1 MFISKI
7 TICNLFAYYGE
18 QSVEFKKQ
26 EGKNLYCIYGDN
38 GFGKTSFIRCAKLL
52 FLGTGG
58 ESEKIPNIIQ
68 RFAPKESSYTRFI
81 RGNGTTWR
89 GILNKNAGEGSE
101 FYVRFEGDID
111 GERFSIMR
119 AWEISQVIKESLML
133 QIGNEIYRNDEAQ
146 QRLSSILPPNFV
158 EFFFFDGEE
167 IESISDSLRTK
178 LREKIMDILSI
189 SPIEVIIKQAGKLR
203 DELISNEVKNKAQQ
217 DNLVVKKQMQETLQI
232 DLSNKQNSLATNQ
245 NVLEEKEQDILS
257 IRRSLDKLIADSSK
271 EREHLMSEKN
281 NKESTLQENKKE
293 LTQTLKSVIF
303 ASNSSLVEALKNE
316 MSSIQSSTQKGD
328 IDSLRKFAPEI
339 QSQIAQKLRE
349 LPYQASEIEEFIACV
364 TEVLDNLP
372 SILESKFALAYSNL
386 PINRIENIKETLA
399 RLESISPQKQ
409 ITNIKSLKKDIENI
423 KSQQLALNFDEYTQ
437 IKQDELNSALAE
449 CEEQKVRFQSLRD
462 DIVIQIESLK
472 TQKDTLDKEVYNLE
486 QNINTERID
495 NKLHILES
503 LVAILVD
510 YKEKLIERLRTD
522 LHDKILEKYKI
533 ILPNDNVCELHI
545 GLDFEIRLRD
555 ENLEPI
561 VVESQSSGQKQ
572 ILAISIFWALSEL
585 SNAKIPLII
594 DTPLSRIDAS
604 NRANIIRQYYT
615 QNTQVIILPH
625 SGEIGTKEY
634 EYAKPHL
641 AGLYKIH
648 NDENRNH
655 ARIAPA
661 YIDEIL

>member
-189 SPIEVIIKQAGKLR
+189 SPLEVIIKQAGKLR
-203 DELISNEVKNKAQQ
+203 DELISNEAKNKAQQ
-217 DNLVVKKQMQETLQI
+217 DNLVIKKQMQETLQN
-232 DLSNKQNSLATNQ
+232 DLSNKQHSLATNQ

-271 EREHLMSEKN
+271 EREH
-281 NKESTLQENKKE
+281 
-293 LTQTLKSVIF
+293 
-303 ASNSSLVEALKNE
+303 
-316 MSSIQSSTQKGD
+316 
-328 IDSLRKFAPEI
+328 
-339 QSQIAQKLRE
+339 
-349 LPYQASEIEEFIACV
+349 
-364 TEVLDNLP
+364 
-372 SILESKFALAYSNL
+372 
-386 PINRIENIKETLA
+386 
-399 RLESISPQKQ
+399 
-409 ITNIKSLKKDIENI
+409 
-423 KSQQLALNFDEYTQ
+423 
-437 IKQDELNSALAE
+437 
-449 CEEQKVRFQSLRD
+449 
-462 DIVIQIESLK
+462 
-472 TQKDTLDKEVYNLE
+472 
-486 QNINTERID
+486 
-495 NKLHILES
+495 
-503 LVAILVD
+503 
-510 YKEKLIERLRTD
+510 
-522 LHDKILEKYKI
+522 
-533 ILPNDNVCELHI
+533 
-545 GLDFEIRLRD
+545 
-555 ENLEPI
+555 
-561 VVESQSSGQKQ
+561 
-572 ILAISIFWALSEL
+572 
-585 SNAKIPLII
+585 
-594 DTPLSRIDAS
+594 
-604 NRANIIRQYYT
+604 
-615 QNTQVIILPH
+615 
-625 SGEIGTKEY
+625 
-634 EYAKPHL
+634 
-641 AGLYKIH
+641 
-648 NDENRNH
+648 
-655 ARIAPA
+655 
-661 YIDEIL
+661 